1 MTPKASDSDAHIVA
15 TIADNADDVLR
26 YFQRRADHQDAA
38 DLLAETMLIVWRRSR
53 DVPSDPVSARMWMF
67 GIARNV
73 LHNDAR
79 SKRRRWRL
87 ADRLRLMSAPEG
99 ARAADDG
106 VEVRDAVDRL
116 PEKLAEVV
124 RLVHWEGFTL
134 AQVAEILGEPAT
146 TVRSRYLRAKT
157 ELQTALTPAATPA
170 NATVS
175 VRPGQR
181 AGELDAPGDR
191 RSGSDRG

>member
-1 MTPKASDSDAHIVA
+1 MVTPKAGDADAHIVA

-38 DLLAETMLIVWRRSR
+38 DLLAETMLVVWRRSR
-53 DVPSDPVSARMWMF
+53 DVSRDPMQARMWMF

-73 LHNDAR
+73 LHNDER

-157 ELQTALTPAATPA
+157 ELHGALTTA
-170 NATVS
+170 NVTAS
-175 VRPGQR
+175 ARPGQR
-181 AGELDAPGDR
+181 VGEVDTPADR
-191 RSGSDRG
+191 RSGTDRV

>member
-1 MTPKASDSDAHIVA
+1 MVTPKASDADAHIVA

-53 DVPSDPVSARMWMF
+53 DVPRDPMHARMWMF

-73 LHNDAR
+73 LHNDER

-116 PEKLAEVV
+116 PGKLAEVV
-124 RLVHWEGFTL
+124 RLVHWEGFSLT
-134 AQVAEILGEPAT
+134 QVAEILGEPAT
-146 TVRSRYLRAKT
+146 TIRSRYLRAKT
-157 ELQTALTPAATPA
+157 ELHGALTPSNVTAG
-170 NATVS
+170 

-181 AGELDAPGDR
+181 VGGVDTPADR
-191 RSGSDRG
+191 RSGTDRV